1 MLTSICY
8 YPKRKEESVEDEA
21 GEDLRTGKK
30 SRIESVVSKNLDGYM
45 YMGRDIA
52 KCCCRVGGVVGAV
65 IMPSAA
71 AELQVMSYHPIVHS

>member
-8 YPKRKEESVEDEA
+8 HPKREEESVADEA
-21 GEDLRTGKK
+21 GEDLRTGKE
-30 SRIESVVSKNLDGYM
+30 SRIESVVSKNLDG

-71 AELQVMSYHPIVHS
+71 AELQVMSYHSIVHS